1 MTEEHDRVENVSR
14 DADEE
19 DDGVEVADEDVVYG
33 GQSLIGDDVV
43 GVVPRSK
50 AIHVTTA
57 VAFTVVILSLSYFRH
72 CICNLLSI
80 SPPQIFCGEQSS
92 FQ

>member
-1 MTEEHDRVENVSR
+1 MLLVAMHLMTESKNKNLDGKKHNTVEDVSR

-50 AIHVTTA
+50 AIHVTHSRC
-57 VAFTVVILSLSYFRH
+57 FH
-72 CICNLLSI
+72 CGYSEPQLL
-80 SPPQIFCGEQSS
+80 PPLYL
-92 FQ
+92 